1 MNHEAATPESL
12 RFSQNR
18 HCSRRPSNSPEASR
32 ASQVPTDNNNS
43 LSLIFES
50 GGGMGHPWGAV
61 LAPGVPEYPAKEN
74 PQRGPGGS
82 RGSIK
87 ACSTRDKLQVTDTV
101 PAWAYVF

>member
-1 MNHEAATPESL
+1 
-12 RFSQNR
+12 
-18 HCSRRPSNSPEASR
+18 
-32 ASQVPTDNNNS
+32 
-43 LSLIFES
+43 
-50 GGGMGHPWGAV
+50 MGHPWGAV